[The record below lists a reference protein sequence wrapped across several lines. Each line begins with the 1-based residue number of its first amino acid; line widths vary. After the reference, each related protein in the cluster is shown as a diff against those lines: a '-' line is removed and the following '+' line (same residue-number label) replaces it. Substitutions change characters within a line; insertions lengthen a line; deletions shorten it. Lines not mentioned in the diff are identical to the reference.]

1 MWRQIEKKRNTGERR
16 MRDRRLIQNTQL
28 VIFKVNIEKVAKLLN
43 SATLAKLFERQIMES
58 ATLAKVSG
66 VGRGGA
72 KNEPPIT
79 ETDHV
84 TQQNNIN

>member
-1 MWRQIEKKRNTGERR
+1 MGLVKLKR
-16 MRDRRLIQNTQL
+16 
-28 VIFKVNIEKVAKLLN
+28 
-43 SATLAKLFERQIMES
+43 

-66 VGRGGA
+66 VGSGDA

-84 TQQNNIN
+84 TQQSNIN

>member
-1 MWRQIEKKRNTGERR
+1 MQR
-16 MRDRRLIQNTQL
+16 
-28 VIFKVNIEKVAKLLN
+28 FKVNNEKVAKLLN

>member
-1 MWRQIEKKRNTGERR
+1 M
-16 MRDRRLIQNTQL
+16 
-28 VIFKVNIEKVAKLLN
+28 AKLLN
-43 SATLAKLFERQIMES
+43 SATLVKLFERQIMES

-66 VGRGGA
+66 VGRGSA

-84 TQQNNIN
+84 TQQNNIKSYSLFPNDDVFYAVIIVLITILIISF